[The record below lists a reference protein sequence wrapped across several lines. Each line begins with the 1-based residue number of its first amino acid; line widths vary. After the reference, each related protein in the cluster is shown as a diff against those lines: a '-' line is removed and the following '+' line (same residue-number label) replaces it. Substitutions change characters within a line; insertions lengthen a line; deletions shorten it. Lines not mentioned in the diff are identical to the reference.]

1 MKSFLRLIRIL
12 AATLLG
18 TALLFSCQKPN
29 IDDPNNQGN
38 KKIPV
43 ESVKLDVT
51 AKELAPNE
59 TFQLTATLLPENATN
74 KDDFYVS
81 WSTSDQSVARVS
93 DSGLVT
99 AIHDGTAIITVS
111 ISADKKAQCEVTVKT
126 PDHMEGIIK
135 GTDFGQQGG
144 SSDEEKAAGIDLSY
158 QFAPRAALASKEVMD
173 ALTDVEVHGNQVR
186 FTLPATKDPY
196 YGSTSSLSNDDIIIF
211 GDSEAFPGGAA
222 IKIETSNAN
231 LDTAHNSD
239 SYVYDGHQVSIEE
252 VFQNLHMETSQLALG
267 EVQRILD
274 EDGNEVDFTN
284 TKGGGGFEIT
294 IPELFG
300 DNFSASLNLGE
311 NLSIT
316 PKMKIGFNMDIA
328 ADVVDFKLTYA
339 RCRVEASADLA
350 CDITFKAS
358 VDKTFKTKQLTV
370 FLGAIPIGPIV
381 ISPVI
386 TMDFEVKLSGQVD
399 LTLSVAYQ
407 KSVYA
412 HAFYNGSNLQC
423 RVGETTPS
431 DPKDPFSVSGNLS
444 GGVEFGPN
452 LGMGVS
458 LYGGALALGV
468 DFDPHMVFT
477 VFSSYPISLEGLK
490 NIGNG
495 TFWLA
500 NAGYEPSLAFSFG
513 GYIQAGYAWTMD
525 FDLPEELGLS
535 YSFGKTYIIPQVDGE
550 TECRP
555 EYTAA
560 TFTTHLKN
568 KAMCD
573 GDMYMKVKE
582 EDDPSDNWKVI
593 PLTAD
598 GKPNN
603 EEAVEANAIFSPM
616 KPFQRY
622 KATGPFMKFTLFGKE
637 IEAEMVRNYSHTF
650 YSVDEK
656 TDKAVRALLAD
667 IYACGDGNWKDCNW
681 MDPEVPFYKL
691 DNIVF
696 TYDSDQQAAT
706 YADIEDYARKKLTI
720 TVPDTW
726 KMGDKLTIGNC
737 TSSLDDLEWDLCIY
751 GGPVF
756 DSIEIEDPNFR
767 QPYGEYN
774 TARYDNLWPAK
785 SRIVIHSKRFGGSFR
800 PIAAS
805 SKPQLYVDLSGTG
818 IDAFATK
825 MHTLSL
831 IEGDDA
837 PSLSGTVIL
846 DNCKHL
852 THIRIDGPDM
862 PKEFSFK
869 DCPKL
874 HAIDFYDIPTLL
886 DISKYAGAS
895 DDVNFNYCGGAI
907 HLGKDWT
914 VKRQVIL
921 NSGAYTNL
929 NLDGVQGEAIVDVA
943 AGSSTASTTVAN
955 VFLSSCP
962 GVTEFS
968 AIGSAEIETIEITDC
983 TKIERITMG
992 RNGCDTWAGPL
1003 RSISVSGCPSLKSV
1017 QIHSSQLNGTL
1028 PSFIRDLEGKGYAS
1042 YPYLYDYYIDQ
1053 DTEKLVS
1060 KAHSNGYT
1068 MPGEPGRPYRHCLGG
1083 YIDVD

>member
-158 QFAPRAALASKEVMD
+158 QFSPRAALASKEVMD

-274 EDGNEVDFTN
+274 EDGNEVEFTN

-535 YSFGKTYIIPQVDGE
+535 YSFGKTYIVPQVDGE
-550 TECRP
+550 IECRP
-555 EYTAA
+555 ERTAA
-560 TFTTHLKN
+560 TFTTHIKN
-568 KAMCD
+568 KAMFD
-573 GDMYMKVKE
+573 GNMYMKVRE
-582 EDDPSDNWKVI
+582 ADDPSGTWTTV
-593 PLTAD
+593 PLTLD
-598 GKPNN
+598 GTPNN
-603 EEAVEANAIFSPM
+603 EEPVEANAIFSPL
-616 KPFQRY
+616 KPFQQY
-622 KATGPFMKFTLFGKE
+622 EAIGPFMKISLFGKE
-637 IEAEMVRNYSHTF
+637 IEVEMVRNYSHTF
-650 YSVDEK
+650 YTVDEP

-681 MDPEVPFYKL
+681 LDPEVPFSELK
-691 DNIVF
+691 NIWF
-696 TYDSDQQAAT
+696 KYDSDQEAAT
-706 YADIEDYARKKLTI
+706 YADIEDYARKKLSV

-726 KMGDKLTIGNC
+726 KMGNNLTIGSCSAALNDLSW
-737 TSSLDDLEWDLCIY
+737 TLDIL
-751 GGPVF
+751 GGVAF
-756 DSIEIEDPNFR
+756 DSIEIEDPNFAGAFGNDSEEFGYFR
-767 QPYGEYN
+767 
-774 TARYDNLWPAK
+774 DFWPA
-785 SRIVIHSKRFGGSFR
+785 RNRLVIHSKRFGVEHVTLN
-800 PIAAS
+800 AS
-805 SKPQLYVDLSGTG
+805 NTNLYVDMSGTG
-818 IDAFATK
+818 IRGFSTFD
-825 MHTLSL
+825 
-831 IEGDDA
+831 GDH
-837 PSLSGTVIL
+837 SLSGTVIL
-846 DNCKHL
+846 DNCKQL
-852 THIRIDGPDM
+852 KKLVIQGPNM
-862 PKEFSFK
+862 PEMLSYK
-869 DCPKL
+869 DCPEL
-874 HAIDFYDIPTLL
+874 SDIYIQKMPGAHDL
-886 DISKYAGAS
+886 SKYAGKSEYVRIQDEAGSFIFGENCSMDKLHLLGYATCAGLSLNGTNVKEVYSDGVVGDFSAS
-895 DDVNFNYCGGAI
+895 NIPSLSSVVVSKGARNVVI
-907 HLGKDWT
+907 SDCPALAEL
-914 VKRQVIL
+914 RIL
-921 NSGAYTNL
+921 NDGIDTNG
-929 NLDGVQGEAIVDVA
+929 DGWSDVW
-943 AGSSTASTTVAN
+943 
-955 VFLSSCP
+955 
-962 GVTEFS
+962 
-968 AIGSAEIETIEITDC
+968 D
-983 TKIERITMG
+983 
-992 RNGCDTWAGPL
+992 GPL
-1003 RSISVSGCPSLKSV
+1003 ESISVSGTTSLKK
-1017 QIHSSQLNGTL
+1017 IALYSSYLSGTL
-1028 PSFIRDLEGKGYAS
+1028 PSWIQSAESAS
-1042 YPYLYDYYIDQ
+1042 YPYKYSYKWDDDLQ
-1053 DTEKLVS
+1053 KLVPGTT
-1060 KAHSNGYT
+1060 HPNGYV

-1083 YIDVD
+1083 YYEE